1 VSANASGDEEAN
13 DDVDKVARRL
23 FEGDGYDKD
32 DVPRILGQRCKAA
45 RRRRVTA
52 RHAWWL

>member
-13 DDVDKVARRL
+13 DDVDDVARRL
-23 FEGDGYDKD
+23 FDGDGYDKD
-32 DVPRILGQRCKAA
+32 DVPRILGQRCGAA
-45 RRRRVTA
+45 CRGRA